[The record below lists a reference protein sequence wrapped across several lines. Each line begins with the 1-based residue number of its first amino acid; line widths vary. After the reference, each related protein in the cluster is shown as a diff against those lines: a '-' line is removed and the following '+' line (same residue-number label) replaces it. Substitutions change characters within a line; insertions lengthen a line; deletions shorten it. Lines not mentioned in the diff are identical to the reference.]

1 MRQLWVSVLLLAA
14 VLAALAGLGRAVEE
28 LTEKT
33 ARNLPQA
40 LTAAEQGD
48 WPRAER
54 LIKEAGD
61 RWSEAGAWLPL
72 VEDHHAIEEIGALLE
87 ETALHAE
94 ERDKKAL
101 HAAADRAER
110 ALEVLASAQRLTPGN
125 LF

>member
-28 LTEKT
+28 LTEQT
-33 ARNLPQA
+33 ARNLPQT